1 MVRVGAGAGPGGS
14 FSVGRV
20 VGVVVVVGGFAVA
33 VGGINGGRVCVAV
46 VVVVGAGVVAVWV
59 GVGVGAAVVVGLGV
73 ARGV

>member
-33 VGGINGGRVCVAV
+33 VGGISGGRVGV
-46 VVVVGAGVVAVWV
+46 VVTVGAGAVAVWV
-59 GVGVGAAVVVGLGV
+59 GVGVGAAVVVALGV